1 VLGACPPLPAERV
14 ALRAARGLVTA
25 EEVRATEAIPAFA
38 NTAMDGYAVRSA
50 DVGAAPV
57 ELRVVGT
64 VAAGAKPSVT
74 VGAGDA
80 VRIMTGAPIPPGADA
95 VVMVEATEDT
105 GDGRVRVLE
114 SVPAGHHIRGAGE
127 DVRPGQVVLE
137 PGTVLTPGYLGVL
150 ASLGHADVLVRRRPR
165 VGVLS
170 TGDELVEA
178 GTPLEIGQI
187 RDSNRHTLLALCDE
201 AGFQAVDLGLAP
213 DDEERIEAALRDGVA
228 HCDAVLT
235 SGGVS
240 MGSFDYVKV
249 VLDRMGEM
257 RWMQIAIK
265 PAKPLAFGLIGQVP
279 VFGLPGNPVSSMVSF
294 ELFAR
299 PALRRMGGHP
309 SPDRPRRRA
318 VVEGALRRH
327 PDGKVHFARVRL
339 AVGDDGVLRAR
350 SAGGQGSHQLT
361 AMAGADGLAVL
372 PDGPGAADG
381 DTVEVLD
388 LTCG

>member
-1 VLGACPPLPAERV
+1 
-14 ALRAARGLVTA
+14 
-25 EEVRATEAIPAFA
+25 
-38 NTAMDGYAVRSA
+38 
-50 DVGAAPV
+50 
-57 ELRVVGT
+57 VV
-64 VAAGAKPSVT
+64 
-74 VGAGDA
+74 
-80 VRIMTGAPIPPGADA
+80 
-95 VVMVEATEDT
+95 
-105 GDGRVRVLE
+105 
-114 SVPAGHHIRGAGE
+114 
-127 DVRPGQVVLE
+127 
-137 PGTVLTPGYLGVL
+137 
-150 ASLGHADVLVRRRPR
+150 VRRRPLF
-165 VGVLS
+165 GVLS

-201 AGFQAVDLGLAP
+201 AGFEAVDLGLAP
-213 DDEERIEAALRDGVA
+213 DDEARIEAALRDGVA

-350 SAGGQGSHQLT
+350 SAGAQGSHQLT

-372 PDGPGAADG
+372 PDGPGAVDG
-381 DTVEVLD
+381 DTVEVID